1 MWKTNLPSGGCKEDA
16 PDRRESYLKEAED
29 EEERKNVKSDTCLI

>member
-1 MWKTNLPSGGCKEDA
+1 MCEKQNYQVEDA

-29 EEERKNVKSDTCLI
+29 EEERKNVKSGTCLV